1 MSLALFIRL
10 TDYNSV
16 DIDHGPGGK
25 FTPRAWRLSEPRD
38 ITEKWQVFMYANSGW
53 NALYLENHD
62 QPRSVDRFACSCPK
76 HNHHSSTMLA
86 TFLGCQA
93 GTVFVY
99 QGQELGMNNVPKEW
113 GMEEYK
119 DIECLNHWK

>member
-1 MSLALFIRL
+1 MFADDACR
-10 TDYNSV
+10 V

-25 FTPRAWRLSEPRD
+25 FSPKDWKLKELKD
-38 ITEKWQVFMYANSGW
+38 IVEKWQTFMYTNGGW
-53 NALYLENHD
+53 NALYIENHD
-62 QPRSVDRFACSCPK
+62 QPRSVNRFACSCPE
-76 HNHHSSTMLA
+76 HRQRSSTMLA

-99 QGQELGMNNVPKEW
+99 EGQEIGMINVPKEW

-119 DIECLNHWK
+119 DVDCLNHWK